1 MNYDTRKQRDL
12 KILIMLATSN
22 ISEKSRDRVSS
33 VRRTNP
39 LRAIAICKSVLPKR
53 YTDIYYVYL
62 YICIHTYLCIHIR
75 MHMCGSRKVSRL
87 ILNIS
92 MCHDAQVLFK

>member
-1 MNYDTRKQRDL
+1 
-12 KILIMLATSN
+12 MLATSN
-22 ISEKSRDRVSS
+22 ISEKRDRVSS

-53 YTDIYYVYL
+53 YMDIYYVYL
-62 YICIHTYLCIHIR
+62 YIYICIHTYLCIHIR
-75 MHMCGSRKVSRL
+75 MHTRGSRKVSRL